1 MEAPKEINIK
11 VVNNKKYVSALLDEI
26 FEAGVHGKKEMANEL
41 SISVST
47 LNLKISK
54 GTGLPNY
61 KKLGSAKNAR
71 VVFNIV
77 DVAQYLTQTIK
88 TV

>member
-1 MEAPKEINIK
+1 MDRHTETLLEYLKS
-11 VVNNKKYVSALLDEI
+11 KYKRLSI
-26 FEAGVHGKKEMANEL
+26 GKKEMANEL
-41 SISVST
+41 NISVST
-47 LNLKISK
+47 LNLYISK
-54 GTGLPNY
+54 GSGLPNN

>member
-1 MEAPKEINIK
+1 MDRHTETLLEYLKG
-11 VVNNKKYVSALLDEI
+11 KYKRLSI
-26 FEAGVHGKKEMANEL
+26 GKKEMANEL
-41 SISVST
+41 NISVST
-47 LNLKISK
+47 LNLYISK
-54 GTGLPNY
+54 GSGLPNY